1 LGKEVRC
8 SPGHA
13 LSRNSRS
20 VYGRSR
26 ERSAVQTP
34 ISPSPQS
41 TAQPAAHSTLPA
53 QGCVSPIHPT
63 CNSGPG
69 RGARRSQGDSREHYT
84 HDYPS
89 EQGNRGLTACETA
102 VIQVM
107 DLQHSLLKYQT
118 QQFFTAFTLEFMAQ
132 GGDLHTRQGSLP
144 YLVSEEENL
153 CFLQSLFGKVTC
165 RHTGTLGAPRGCV
178 CDLHGAHVC
187 ARTERTRTAPYMSA
201 VHACL
206 IHLNAL

>member
-1 LGKEVRC
+1 MQPRARRRADPRL
-8 SPGHA
+8 PLPA
-13 LSRNSRS
+13 
-20 VYGRSR
+20 
-26 ERSAVQTP
+26 ERSPACSSQHFAACP
-34 ISPSPQS
+34 RSIQS
-41 TAQPAAHSTLPA
+41 
-53 QGCVSPIHPT
+53 
-63 CNSGPG
+63 NSGPG
-69 RGARRSQGDSREHYT
+69 RGARRWQGDSREHYT

-89 EQGNRGLTACETA
+89 EQGNGGLTACETA

-144 YLVSEEENL
+144 YLVSKEENL

-165 RHTGTLGAPRGCV
+165 RHTGMPGATSKVHTCV
-178 CDLHGAHVC
+178 PGRSAH
-187 ARTERTRTAPYMSA
+187 TAPCVSA
-201 VHACL
+201 VHVSL